1 MDADISLIE
10 KIKSKNDSDSLQCLI
25 DKHSG
30 IYIETVN
37 KTISNASFFIDKKEI
52 LDDKDYYIYEA
63 ALKFE
68 PERNVKF
75 STYLAYETRW
85 RCLNIYNKQKKFQRE
100 PLDDNFNNQPDNSFF
115 LEEIETQE
123 YISMIIDLAKEQK
136 DQRIKKIID
145 MRYGLTYNK
154 PHGWKEVA
162 ANVKMSIQGCI
173 DIHDKFIKKI
183 KLTIQ
188 NA

>member
-1 MDADISLIE
+1 MDTDLSLIE
-10 KIKSKNDSDSLQCLI
+10 KIKEQNDSGSLQSLI
-25 DKHSG
+25 DRHSG
-30 IYIETVN
+30 IYKDIVN
-37 KTISNASFFIDKKEI
+37 KTVANAAFFIDKNEI
-52 LDDKDYYIYEA
+52 LEEKDYYIYSA
-63 ALKFE
+63 ALKFD
-68 PERNVKF
+68 PQRNVKF
-75 STYLAYETRW
+75 STYLANETRW

-100 PLDDNFNNQPDNSFF
+100 SLDDNFYNRSDDSSF
-115 LEEIETQE
+115 LKDVETQE
-123 YISMIIDLAKEQK
+123 YLTMIINLAKEQK

-145 MRYGLTYNK
+145 MRYGLTYNR

-162 ANVKMSIQGCI
+162 ASLKMSIQGCI

>member
-1 MDADISLIE
+1 MDTDISLIE
-10 KIKSKNDSDSLQCLI
+10 KIKQDNDSESLKCLI

-30 IYIETVN
+30 IYIDTVS
-37 KTISNASFFIDKKEI
+37 KTIGRASFFIDKNEI
-52 LDDKDYYIYEA
+52 IEEKDYYIYSA
-63 ALKFE
+63 ALKFD

-75 STYLAYETRW
+75 STYLANETRW

-100 PLDDNFNNQPDNSFF
+100 SLDENFDQCPDNSFF
-115 LEEIETQE
+115 LDQIQTQE
-123 YISMIIDLAKEQK
+123 SLAMVIQMAKDQK
-136 DQRIKKIID
+136 DERIKKIID

-162 ANVKMSIQGCI
+162 QCLKMSIQGCI
-173 DIHDKFIKKI
+173 DIHDKFINKI
-183 KLTIQ
+183 KRIIQ